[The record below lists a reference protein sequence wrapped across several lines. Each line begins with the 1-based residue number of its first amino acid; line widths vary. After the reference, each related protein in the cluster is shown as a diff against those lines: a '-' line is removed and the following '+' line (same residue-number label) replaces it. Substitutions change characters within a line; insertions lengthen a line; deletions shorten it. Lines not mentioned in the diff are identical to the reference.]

1 MKSVR
6 RRLLI
11 HEKEVEWL
19 PPRQV
24 IVLIMTEMVSEH
36 LYESSWAIV
45 FDDAVLLFEIFLSQ
59 CHPMI
64 VLGRCLLIR
73 SAGSIMAAASSKLL
87 FFSVQV
93 AVLAMTAA
101 SRQQQVKSGVWLE
114 CNNNTEPTVQYGIV
128 RV

>member
-1 MKSVR
+1 MKLVR

-36 LYESSWAIV
+36 LYKSSWAFF
-45 FDDAVLLFEIFLSQ
+45 FDDAVLLMEIFLSR
-59 CHPMI
+59 CYPMT

-73 SAGSIMAAASSKLL
+73 SAGAIIAAASSKLL
-87 FFSVQV
+87 FLSSQV
-93 AVLAMTAA
+93 LMMIGEVVPPEPAAA
-101 SRQQQVKSGVWLE
+101 SKNDMPR
-114 CNNNTEPTVQYGIV
+114 VQYTTDQHTAGH
-128 RV
+128 RVA